1 MLNTITIQGK
11 LTKDIEVR
19 VTNNGKKF
27 TLFCVAC
34 QRNYKNAEGKYEA
47 DFIDCIASEKIAEHI
62 AKYYKKGS
70 EIIVS
75 GELQTK
81 MYDDSNGQKR
91 KSILVNVAK
100 TFFTSGKTENNGNAL
115 ATVTEESGDLPFEQ

>member
-27 TLFCVAC
+27 TLFCIAC
-34 QRNYKNAEGKYEA
+34 QRNYKNAEGKYDA

-62 AKYYKKGS
+62 ARYFRKGN
-70 EIIVS
+70 EIIIS
-75 GELQTK
+75 GELQTR
-81 MYDDSNGQKR
+81 MYDDQNGQKH
-91 KSILVNVAK
+91 KSVIINVGK
-100 TFFTSGKTENNGNAL
+100 TFFTSGKTENNGSAQ
-115 ATVTEESGDLPFEQ
+115 ATATEESGDLPFEQ